1 MEHTSF
7 DIPLNPRI
15 VELQLYQLHFIHDIG
30 NISMTDVECYN
41 ITVSKQKKKSEKMLP
56 LYVKTLHKVRYLLC
70 IFVTLQCSSI
80 QYTVNSQLSTCC
92 FGVKVLLCFYHRKI
106 IKTIKQALD

>member
-41 ITVSKQKKKSEKMLP
+41 IIVSKPKKKSEKMLP
-56 LYVKTLHKVRYLLC
+56 LYVKTLHKV
-70 IFVTLQCSSI
+70 FVVYIC
-80 QYTVNSQLSTCC
+80 NFAMQLNPIYS
-92 FGVKVLLCFYHRKI
+92 
-106 IKTIKQALD
+106 